1 MSVFTVNYWRKGK
14 EQGKRG
20 FIGFFNSTTYERV
33 LFDSVLGDLCEST
46 YSMHYE
52 SFFLNNDIF
61 IKRTKA
67 NGLRCEYTVRLFEL
81 GNRSTLLS
89 EYEVEIECLENDNS
103 IDLFLQEE
111 ELKEPKRVISKKTKQ
126 HTEWFRNETRG
137 IKWFL
142 IYLHNAGGSL
152 RELKN
157 SGIISKATYH
167 RNLNACKE
175 KGYIKNDKLV
185 KRIFVTK
192 YEN

>member
-33 LFDSVLGDLCEST
+33 LFDSVLRDLCEST

-52 SFFLNNDIF
+52 WFFLNNDIF

-67 NGLRCEYTVRLFEL
+67 NGVRCEYTVRLFKL
-81 GNRSTLLS
+81 GDRSKLLS
-89 EYEVEIECLENDNS
+89 EYEVEIECLENDGS
-103 IDLFLQEE
+103 IDLLLQEE
-111 ELKEPKRVISKKTKQ
+111 EMKEPKRIKPQKRKST
-126 HTEWFRNETRG
+126 TEWFRKETWA

-142 IYLHNAGGSL
+142 IYLNDVGSL
-152 RELKN
+152 KALKK
-157 SGIISKATYH
+157 SGKISKATYY
-167 RNLNACKE
+167 RNLKVCLE

-185 KRIFVTK
+185 KRIFVSK
-192 YEN
+192 YDN